1 MPRISPPATSPSPAR
16 KKPSAAHGLTHPRAS
31 FRAISHPFA
40 PCTKKEEADEN
51 FTRRHLLFASSITAS
66 SASEEAGVE
75 VAEAVAAFPSDAGA
89 AEAVAASSNGG
100 GDDGG
105 VRSRR
110 HPCVHRRALLRRMRL
125 RQRPR

>member
-1 MPRISPPATSPSPAR
+1 MAFAAASD
-16 KKPSAAHGLTHPRAS
+16 SA
-31 FRAISHPFA
+31 HPFTLSMPA
-40 PCTKKEEADEN
+40 QGADEII
-51 FTRRHLLFASSITAS
+51 TRRLLAFASSIIAS

-75 VAEAVAAFPSDAGA
+75 AAVAEEASPSGAEA
-89 AEAVAASSNGG
+89 AEVAEASSNGG
-100 GDDGG
+100 DGDDDGG